1 MTSAGQNSPSYTPSQ
16 IEAWLR
22 GLLTVA
28 WADGDFEEAE
38 KQMIHAMVES
48 ELAPGTAFE
57 TLKPIEPVALAK
69 ELRAD
74 QAAAQNFLRM
84 AVMVA
89 LANGVYSDPENDR
102 ILAFAEALDVEPEA
116 LTSLQT
122 TLDKLRAIDKER
134 SEESEEETS
143 EKGSRREA
151 IANVLYLPTI
161 SKAVSDIDPLKPARD
176 WLDQLSVDDPRLARF
191 VCKLVPSQCPFE
203 RDVTLFRKK
212 VVHIPPMCK
221 INPLYDQLVGLRF
234 RALTYLADDCGE
246 DITPY
251 T

>member
-1 MTSAGQNSPSYTPSQ
+1 MTSALQNSSYTSSQ
-16 IEAWLR
+16 IKVWLR

-28 WADGDFEEAE
+28 WADGQFEDAE
-38 KQMIHAMVES
+38 KQIIRGMVES
-48 ELAPGTAFE
+48 EFAPGVDIE
-57 TLKPIEPVALAK
+57 TLEPIEPAALAE
-69 ELRAD
+69 ELHLD
-74 QAAAQNFLRM
+74 KAAAQNFLRM

-89 LANGVYSDPENDR
+89 LANGVYSDPENDQ

-116 LTSLQT
+116 LTSLQS
-122 TLDKLRAIDKER
+122 TLDKLRAMDRER
-134 SEESEEETS
+134 SEQAGAEEPST
-143 EKGSRREA
+143 KEA
-151 IANVLYLPTI
+151 IAKALYLPTI
-161 SKAVSDIDPLKPARD
+161 GKAISEVDPLKPARD

-203 RDVTLFRKK
+203 RDVTLFRHK

-234 RALTYLADDCGE
+234 RALSYLADDCGE

>member
-1 MTSAGQNSPSYTPSQ
+1 MTSAVQNSPYTPSQ
-16 IEAWLR
+16 IKAWLR

-48 ELAPGTAFE
+48 EFAPGTEFE
-57 TLKPIEPVALAK
+57 TLKPIEPTALAE
-69 ELRAD
+69 ELQADRAT
-74 QAAAQNFLRM
+74 AQNFLRM

-89 LANGVYSDPENDR
+89 LANGVYSDPENDQ

-116 LTSLQT
+116 LTSLQA
-122 TLDKLRAIDKER
+122 TLDKLRAIDRER
-134 SEESEEETS
+134 SEEDKEDAA
-143 EKGSRREA
+143 EKGSKREA
-151 IANVLYLPTI
+151 IANALYLPTI
-161 SKAVSDIDPLKPARD
+161 GKAVSDIDPLKPARN
-176 WLDQLSVDDPRLARF
+176 WLDQLSIDDPRLARF